1 MTLPTQC
8 TPDERASAYGHV
20 WRYADDGVHLGPPEG
35 LPCVCGTVLAPPSLT
50 YDEAIETMVLEG
62 LMTRLCVNPSP

>member
-1 MTLPTQC
+1 MNALARMGTSGATQMM
-8 TPDERASAYGHV
+8 AYTWGRQRV
-20 WRYADDGVHLGPPEG
+20 YP
-35 LPCVCGTVLAPPSLT
+35 VCGTVLAPPSLT